1 MKQGTG
7 EYSAR
12 KKKRTRR
19 RRIVTGLACVVVFCT
34 VYALILPAITMEKG
48 ACEIPEHTHTQ
59 ECYSQVLSV
68 EKTVPVCNE
77 KMLGLHKHDDTCY
90 DGAGNLCCG
99 YADFVVHQHDSA
111 CYDESGTLWCPL
123 PEIGVH
129 QHTESCY
136 TQPAQGHTHTD
147 ECYTVERGELICA
160 ESTEPAHAHTDDCYT
175 ETSALVCEEEH
186 EHTDSCY
193 ETARELTCGYT
204 EEPAHQHTEACYEQI
219 KTLICDLPTEPAED
233 REQVLI
239 CGSPEIILHEHTADC
254 FDANGKPV
262 CGKLQVLA
270 HQHSADCFQTVE
282 QPADTETLTCTNT
295 DESHSHTALCY
306 GSWELSCGLE
316 EHVHTMECSA
326 DPTADVETAQEWEQ
340 SFAEVRLTGEWPV
353 DVIAIA
359 KTQLGYSESVKNYV
373 VGEDG
378 TSRGYTRYGDW
389 FGCPYGDWCAMFA
402 SFCIHYADVKGM
414 PLDMSCPSW
423 IEGLRA
429 LNLYRPARSEDPQQQ
444 YTPSAGDLVFYDW
457 EQDGIADH
465 VGLVVEVTP
474 AAGEEAARLITMEG
488 NVEDRVQYMSYA
500 LDNPVV
506 LGFGQLPEQSFF
518 CGKTGHAHT
527 ADCGG
532 EGVCPLEEHIH
543 SEPCELPAEE
553 EMLTALSFEGADYT
567 VLVQYGPDAALPE
580 GVTLEV
586 SEIPC
591 ESEDYQSYLEQANAA
606 METAGQA
613 DTVIFA
619 RFFDIRFTLDGQT
632 VEPAAP
638 VSVTITYAE
647 PVETSENASCQAI
660 HFAETG
666 AEILDVTTEKKENGS
681 TSFTHTQNGFSVVG
695 NVVTRAIGTYANAPT
710 TGLDHNV
717 TFMVKIRDNWVKVG
731 SCTYDTST
739 VSGRNASLSE
749 KVLHQYLDN
758 YGYGTEANP
767 VSTLKCS
774 YDDIYF
780 IYYAQNGAATNYA
793 LDIPSADIKEEAYL
807 QLWTANQTAAQTF
820 RIWRVVDNYYFISPL
835 SNSGLHVNLHGGAT
849 DNGTRLWLHSAL
861 DEASWWGIRNNDDGT
876 VSFYPQKKSSAY
888 IDVTANKQS
897 DGTVIELY
905 EGGEANRWKLVQKYS
920 EQDVVADNGRV
931 GLTTESNGNIV
942 CFYTPSKSLN
952 DPNAIYTAEELS
964 KLGTSGSYYLGCD
977 ITIDHVNG
985 SAADIG
991 DGDSTTLGLNGHTI
1005 HYNVPEDQSACSMV
1019 YLHGTGSLTITDSGQ
1034 AVETTEVVTDW
1045 PLYGNL
1051 ASYDSSTKILVYYV
1065 TESRNNGDGTTTETL
1080 VKHTVD
1086 LTNVGAV
1093 ESDTAPYHLIYVAND
1108 AVLNI
1113 QGGRFTNPNGKRAIT
1128 AYDNS
1133 SVNISGGY
1141 LCGSANYGNGIVG
1154 GAVHVNST
1162 GALNISGGV
1171 IAANRADKAG
1181 GVYKND
1187 GTFSMT
1193 GGVISGNQVPD
1204 NANNGTDGTD
1214 CRGGGAQIDNAET
1227 TISGGYITNNR
1238 LDYKCDAV
1246 GNGCHFGGGITF
1258 YNETLTISNNCYITG
1273 NYSAEAG
1280 GGIGYAGPQFIMTG
1294 GTVAA
1299 NVAQTAEGGGIR
1311 IQSSEQTSLI
1321 TGGYITN
1328 NRTNS
1333 MHDWGG
1339 GGIFLAQD
1347 NSLQIMNAVFQQNT
1361 ADGFGGGVGGCSTGQ
1376 IVAVDN
1382 TVGGVAIFDNHA
1394 NGQTM
1399 SGSDGIA
1406 NSKQDDLTAR
1416 SNEVFMTN
1424 GYDDFFCALNSAV
1437 AGSMLGDGAE
1447 NWHGSCDYKA
1457 IDIGKDQIVTA
1468 NQMMGLNASPTDADK
1483 QTAIQS
1489 GTVFV
1494 SGNYSQTHGGGIMSN
1509 GILILGQAT
1518 DITLSPGLEIEV
1530 YKAFKDANGNEL
1542 DQQPGQFQFLLQ
1554 DANHSTIATVSNNAY
1569 GMVLAGQD
1577 YTEAGTYTYYLK
1589 EQPGSN
1595 PLIAYDGTEY
1605 QITVTVGT
1613 KTKKLN
1619 LSANQSMTIT
1629 YYLVNDIQVSL
1640 SGGTGTV
1647 STETKD
1653 VGADNHRATV
1663 VISKDGGTAFT
1674 NTMNEKPLYFRITK
1688 LNGHTNGPLQFVEFT
1703 LQDENGKVVTA
1714 GKTDKDG
1721 HVSLQIEKG
1730 KNYLLFETT
1739 YREFMPAGPW
1749 ILEVDT
1755 DGNATIYETTTAAD
1769 GKISK
1774 SGAGTACTKEEKDVA
1789 VYYDHRIINL
1799 IGGYELPDTG
1809 GAGTTAYTA
1818 GGLLL
1823 IVAAAALLYIH
1834 TRRRKG
1840 DSPSS

>member
-1 MKQGTG
+1 MNQSTG
-7 EYSAR
+7 KYSAL
-12 KKKRTRR
+12 KKRRTRR

-34 VYALILPAITMEKG
+34 VYALILPAITLEKSG
-48 ACEIPEHTHTQ
+48 CEIPEHVHTQ
-59 ECYSQVLSV
+59 ACYSQVLSV
-68 EKTVPVCNE
+68 EKTVPACDAQTLN
-77 KMLGLHKHDDTCY
+77 LHQHDGSCY
-90 DGAGNLCCG
+90 DGEGNPVCG
-99 YADFVVHQHDSA
+99 YADFVVHQHDAS
-111 CYDESGTLWCPL
+111 CYDADGNFWCPL

-129 QHTESCY
+129 QHTASCY
-136 TQPAQGHTHTD
+136 TQPAEVHTHTD
-147 ECYTVERGELICA
+147 DCYTVERGELLCA
-160 ESTEPAHAHTDDCYT
+160 EHVHTEACYT
-175 ETSALVCEEEH
+175 ESTALVCAEEH
-186 EHTDSCY
+186 EHTESCY
-193 ETARELTCGYT
+193 ETQRELCCGIDSD
-204 EEPAHQHTEACYEQI
+204 HQHTDACYEQI
-219 KTLICDLPTEPAED
+219 KTLICDLPTEPAEED
-233 REQVLI
+233 REPVLI
-239 CGSPEIILHEHTADC
+239 CGMPEIILHEHTAGC
-254 FDANGKPV
+254 FDANGRPV

-270 HQHSADCFQTVE
+270 HQHSAECFKTVE

-295 DESHSHTALCY
+295 EENHIHTALCY
-306 GSWELSCGLE
+306 GTWELTCGLE
-316 EHVHTMECSA
+316 EHVHTTECSA

-340 SFAEVRLTGEWPV
+340 TFAEVRLTGEWPV

-359 KTQLGYSESVKNYV
+359 KTQLGYSESAKNYV

-378 TSRGYTRYGDW
+378 TGRGYTRYGDW

-402 SFCIHYADVKGM
+402 SFCIHYADVEGM

-423 IEGLRA
+423 IEELRA
-429 LNLYRPARSEDPQQQ
+429 LNLYRPARSGDPQQQ
-444 YTPSAGDLVFYDW
+444 YIPVAGDLVFYDW
-457 EQDGIADH
+457 EQDGISDH
-465 VGLVVEVTP
+465 VGLVVQVTP
-474 AAGEEAARLITMEG
+474 ATEEEAAKFITLEG
-488 NVEDRVQYMSYA
+488 NVEGRVQYMSYA
-500 LDNPVV
+500 LDNPVI
-506 LGFGQLPEQSFF
+506 LGFGQLPEQTFY
-518 CGKTGHAHT
+518 CGKTGHVHT

-532 EGVCPLEEHIH
+532 EGICPLEEHIH
-543 SEPCELPAEE
+543 SDACFTEKEA
-553 EMLTALSFEGADYT
+553 MTLTAVGEDYT
-567 VLVQYGPDAALPE
+567 VSVVAGFAAELPQNTELTVTEITEGSEEYDTYFLQAEEAVRNAGTADPLV
-580 GVTLEV
+580 
-586 SEIPC
+586 
-591 ESEDYQSYLEQANAA
+591 
-606 METAGQA
+606 
-613 DTVIFA
+613 FA
-619 RFFDIRFTLDGQT
+619 RFFDLRLISDGEPI
-632 VEPAAP
+632 EPAAP
-638 VSVTITYAE
+638 VSVSITYADME
-647 PVETSENASCQAI
+647 GLESADCHAVHFTADGVELLEAAAEKSEN
-660 HFAETG
+660 G
-666 AEILDVTTEKKENGS
+666 DVS
-681 TSFTHTQNGFSVVG
+681 ITHIQSSFSVVG
-695 NVVTRAIGTYANAPT
+695 NVAAQAGENPSTYANAPT
-710 TGLDHNV
+710 AGLDHNV
-717 TFMVKIRDNWVKVG
+717 TFMVKIRDNWVNVG
-731 SCTYDTST
+731 SSAYDIST
-739 VSGRNASLSE
+739 VGDRNASVSTD
-749 KVLHQYLDN
+749 VLHQYLDN
-758 YGYGTEANP
+758 YGYGKESNP
-767 VSTLKCS
+767 ASTLKCS
-774 YDDIYF
+774 YDDIYT
-780 IYYAQNGAATNYA
+780 IYYAQNGAATNFA
-793 LDIPSADIKEEAYL
+793 LDITNCSIKEETYL
-807 QLWTANQTAAQTF
+807 QLYTANQTDAQSF
-820 RIWRVVDNYYFISPL
+820 RIWRVVDNYCFITPL
-835 SNSGLHVNLHGGAT
+835 SNSGLHVNLPGAAT

-876 VSFYPQKKSSAY
+876 VSFYSQKKNDAY
-888 IDVTANKQS
+888 IDLDGNKQEN
-897 DGTVIELY
+897 GALVQLY
-905 EGGEANRWKLVQKYS
+905 ENGGNINWKLIQKYS

-942 CFYTPSKSLN
+942 CFYTPSKPLN

-991 DGDSTTLGLNGHTI
+991 DGDSTTLDLNGHTI

-1214 CRGGGAQIDNAET
+1214 CRGGGVQVDNAAT

-1246 GNGCHFGGGITF
+1246 GAGCHFGGGITF

-1437 AGSMLGDGAE
+1437 AGSMLGGGAE
-1447 NWHGSCDYKA
+1447 NWHGSRDYEA
-1457 IDIGKDQIVTA
+1457 IDIGKDQVVTA

-1483 QTAIQS
+1483 QTAIQQ
-1489 GTVFV
+1489 GAVFV

-1509 GILILGQAT
+1509 GILILGQAK
-1518 DITLSPGLEIEV
+1518 DITLSPGLEVEV

-1554 DANHSTIATVSNNAY
+1554 DKNHNTIATVSNNAY

-1577 YTEAGTYTYYLK
+1577 YSQDGTYTYYLK

-1595 PLIAYDGTEY
+1595 PLITYDSTEY
-1605 QITVTVGT
+1605 QITVTVVT
-1613 KTKKLN
+1613 EKKTLN

-1703 LQDENGKVVTA
+1703 LQDESSNAVTA

-1730 KNYLLFETT
+1730 KSYLLFETT

-1755 DGNATIYETTTAAD
+1755 EGNATIYDTTAAAD

-1774 SGAGTACTKEEKDVA
+1774 SGTGTACTKEEKDVA

-1799 IGGYELPDTG
+1799 IGGYELPKTG
-1809 GAGTTAYTA
+1809 GIGALTYAL

-1823 IVAAAALLYIH
+1823 MAAAGCSLVYYH
-1834 TRRRKG
+1834 SKRRKG